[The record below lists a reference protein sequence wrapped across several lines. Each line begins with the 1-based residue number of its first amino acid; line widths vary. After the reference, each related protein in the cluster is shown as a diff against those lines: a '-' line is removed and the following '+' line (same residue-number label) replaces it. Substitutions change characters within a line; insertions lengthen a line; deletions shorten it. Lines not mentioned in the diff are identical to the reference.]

1 MGKMKELA
9 MEMNDTY
16 QSLEEYYENAYS
28 QYEYECMLEIQ
39 QYFESL
45 EKASEYYE
53 SVEFLSS
60 LEKEYGLYMEY
71 QKYLSNENT
80 Q

>member
-1 MGKMKELA
+1 MGKIKELF

-16 QSLEEYYENAYS
+16 QSLEAYYENGYS
-28 QYEYECMLEIQ
+28 QYEYECMEEIQ
-39 QYFESL
+39 QYIESL
-45 EKASEYYE
+45 ERESEYFA

-60 LEKEYGLYMEY
+60 LEKEYDLYMKY

-80 Q
+80 